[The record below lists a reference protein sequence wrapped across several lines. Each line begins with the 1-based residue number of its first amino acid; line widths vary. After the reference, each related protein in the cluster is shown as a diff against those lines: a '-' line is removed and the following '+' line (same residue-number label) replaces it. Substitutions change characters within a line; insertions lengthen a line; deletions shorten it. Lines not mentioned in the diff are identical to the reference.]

1 MSLGLIGL
9 NIKQTV
15 PRNAK
20 RYAQQLKIIK
30 YTNVGTYVEVVRKGW
45 DAKVSKPQG
54 TNAEVVDG
62 GVEAVEDA
70 AEADAG

>member
-1 MSLGLIGL
+1 MPQMGKWSLGFKAL
-9 NIKQTV
+9 NIKK
-15 PRNAK
+15 AK
-20 RYAQQLKIIK
+20 YAWQLRILK
-30 YTNVGTYVEVVRKGW
+30 YTIVGTYVEVVRKGL
-45 DAKVSKPQG
+45 DAKVSKPQE